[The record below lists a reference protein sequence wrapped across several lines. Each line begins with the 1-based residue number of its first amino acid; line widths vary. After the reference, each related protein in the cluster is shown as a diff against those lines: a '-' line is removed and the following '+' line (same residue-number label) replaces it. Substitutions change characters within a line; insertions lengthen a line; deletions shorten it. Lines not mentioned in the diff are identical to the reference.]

1 MVNMMNNRLQL
12 VLLLQEK
19 KQLYSRF
26 EQITN
31 EMSALSPDDFQLS
44 MNAREATLN
53 QIKALD
59 SQIVPL
65 CYDDDSARHALN
77 AQCDRGA
84 LAEDLA
90 QIYDASMSVRGIM
103 NRILKNESTLRQ
115 LMEDHKANILDKIE
129 ELNASSL
136 SVADKYS
143 RSLEGAVAKPG
154 GPERERH
161 I

>member
-26 EQITN
+26 EHITN
-31 EMSALSPDDFQLS
+31 EMSALSPDDFQAS
-44 MNAREATLN
+44 MEAREGVLT
-53 QIKALD
+53 QIKELD
-59 SQIVPL
+59 NRVIGL
-65 CYDDDSARHALN
+65 CYEDDAARHALN

-90 QIYDASMSVRGIM
+90 QIYDTSMSVRGIM

-115 LMEDHKANILDKIE
+115 MMEDHRAKILEKIE
-129 ELNASSL
+129 ELNTSGL